1 MRKFIIKTIYF
12 SFILIIIN
20 VILNHYG
27 NNIYLNNYK
36 NYSSK
41 FNSFLLADSHGLPLK
56 NYTEKNGVYNFS
68 AGSDSYFDMK
78 RKINFLLTQT
88 KVDTIYITVD
98 DHTLS
103 PYREKTN
110 NLDRSI
116 YFSTINDYSNVFL
129 FLKEKT
135 VFNIAFL
142 QPKKR
147 TILKKYISSFFKMND
162 NGNSKT
168 ITNTPWAKM
177 SKKEQFNSSKNRFD
191 SQFPTIDRS
200 KLLEQT
206 LLEIILLCKKNNIA
220 LIGLKFPLSQEYIE
234 IMENQTYGAS
244 KIFNE
249 NGLKVLDFKSKLILE
264 DKLFSNQD
272 HLNDEGGIQFKN
284 ILFKK
289 SL

>member
-116 YFSTINDYSNVFL
+116 YFSTINDYSNVF
-129 FLKEKT
+129 FIYM
-135 VFNIAFL
+135 F
-142 QPKKR
+142 
-147 TILKKYISSFFKMND
+147 
-162 NGNSKT
+162 
-168 ITNTPWAKM
+168 
-177 SKKEQFNSSKNRFD
+177 
-191 SQFPTIDRS
+191 
-200 KLLEQT
+200 
-206 LLEIILLCKKNNIA
+206 
-220 LIGLKFPLSQEYIE
+220 
-234 IMENQTYGAS
+234 
-244 KIFNE
+244 
-249 NGLKVLDFKSKLILE
+249 
-264 DKLFSNQD
+264 
-272 HLNDEGGIQFKN
+272 
-284 ILFKK
+284 
-289 SL
+289 